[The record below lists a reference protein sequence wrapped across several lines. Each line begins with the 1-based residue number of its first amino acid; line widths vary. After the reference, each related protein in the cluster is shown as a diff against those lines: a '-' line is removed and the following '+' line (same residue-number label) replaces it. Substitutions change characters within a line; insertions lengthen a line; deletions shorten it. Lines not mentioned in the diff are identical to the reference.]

1 MVALLLGRGSV
12 LVRGVGGVKG
22 LQFIGA
28 AKFLEHLRG
37 IKVRRNFFLLG
48 FFHAHNRRV
57 TFAMWQLNIATRR
70 NSARVLQRLWNIRKQ
85 RRHFLRALHI
95 QLLRILHAI
104 RRVLVLGHAY
114 AAQRV
119 MRVMIFLA
127 QKMRVIVAHH
137 GQFQLLGQLLQQRIN
152 APLILVMPLQFNV
165 KTRLATLILS
175 KVLGVPQRLGAR
187 VLPMF
192 VILILREQAQV
203 KCDA

>member
-1 MVALLLGRGSV
+1 
-12 LVRGVGGVKG
+12 
-22 LQFIGA
+22 
-28 AKFLEHLRG
+28 
-37 IKVRRNFFLLG
+37 
-48 FFHAHNRRV
+48 
-57 TFAMWQLNIATRR
+57 MWQLNIATRR
-70 NSARVLQRLWNIRKQ
+70 NSERVLQRLWNIRKQ

-104 RRVLVLGHAY
+104 RRVLVLRHAY

-175 KVLGVPQRLGAR
+175 KVLGVPQRLRAR